1 MSQRGCTEA
10 LAVLQD
16 IQLDKALA
24 GKNISNDAFVQN
36 SVEKKVSPSD
46 VCQPELET
54 WAIKS
59 FALRKKANYDVAT
72 LTIPG
77 LQEIK
82 LLIWGG
88 GMMAGFMGDG
98 IGSACMSAV
107 GAGIS
112 YAESKSWI
120 QCAR

>member
-1 MSQRGCTEA
+1 M
-10 LAVLQD
+10 LKD
-16 IQLDKALA
+16 IHFDKTLA
-24 GKNISNDAFVQN
+24 GKDISSDAFVQS
-36 SVEKKVSPSD
+36 SVEMKMANAD
-46 VCQPELET
+46 VCLPELET

-59 FALRKKANYDVAT
+59 FALRKKADYDVAT
-72 LTIPG
+72 LTVPG

-112 YAESKSWI
+112 YAESKRWI
-120 QCAR
+120 QCSK